1 MMLILKE
8 NTGLPEREHLI
19 KRLEFM
25 GFKAIPSV
33 SEGQLA
39 VTILSGVN
47 GQTKTELFRFL
58 PSVEKVLHLN
68 QQMKLTSIEIK
79 KERTVIN
86 IKGVRI
92 GGDDLVI
99 MAGPC
104 AVESR
109 ESIFEIAEAVAS
121 VGASV
126 LRGGAF
132 KPRTSP
138 YDFQGLGEEGL
149 KYLSE
154 AAEKYGLLTI
164 SEVMDVEQIDIV
176 AEYIDILQIGAR
188 NVQNFSLLKA
198 VGKIN
203 KPVMLKRGFSSTYKD
218 FLMAAEYIL
227 SEGNPNVVLCERGI
241 RTFEN
246 YTRNTLDI
254 AAVPVLKQLS
264 HLPVVVD
271 PSHGTG
277 IRALVIPMAMA
288 AVAAGAD
295 GLIVEVHTN
304 PDKAISDAKQTI
316 DIETFRPMV
325 KSVMAIQEVKKF
337 FELDYPAL

>member
-1 MMLILKE
+1 MILLLTKE
-8 NTGLPEREHLI
+8 TTLTERKHLI
-19 KRLEFM
+19 DRLEFM
-25 GFKAIPSV
+25 GFKAMPYNN
-33 SEGQLA
+33 EEQLA
-39 VTILSGVN
+39 IAIVN
-47 GQTKTELFRFL
+47 GIDEKTKMELFHSL
-58 PSVEKVLHLN
+58 PSIEKIIHLN
-68 QQMKLTSIEIK
+68 QQVKLASREIK

-86 IKGVRI
+86 VKGVDI
-92 GGDDLVI
+92 GGNDLVI

-121 VGASV
+121 AGASV

-138 YDFQGLGEEGL
+138 YDFQGLGEDGL
-149 KYLSE
+149 KYLAE
-154 AAEKYGLLTI
+154 AAGKYRLLTI
-164 SEVMDVEQIDIV
+164 SEVMDVEQVETV
-176 AEYIDILQIGAR
+176 ARYIDILQIGAR
-188 NVQNFSLLKA
+188 NMQNFSLLKA

-203 KPVMLKRGFSSTYKD
+203 KPVMLKRGFSSTYND
-218 FLMAAEYIL
+218 LLMAAEYIL

-264 HLPVVVD
+264 HLPIIVD

-277 IRALVIPMAMA
+277 IRSLVTPMAMA

-295 GLIVEVHTN
+295 GLIVEVHTD
-304 PDKAISDAKQTI
+304 PDKAFSDAKQTI
-316 DIETFRPMV
+316 DIEMLKAMV
-325 KSVMAIQEVKKF
+325 KSASLIKN
-337 FELDYPAL
+337 LDIYPK